1 MGLQDKELAFLLVV
15 GAGLS
20 TGIGAGVVYSKT
32 LVQITSKSVL
42 AVALGLSAGVMLYV
56 SFVEIF
62 AKSISA
68 FEDAGHEDSD
78 AYLYSTLCFFGGIL
92 IMNLIDQLVH
102 CLDPS
107 HMNHDDIDFD
117 MMHEIALRDDSE
129 HSEHSEHSAGKESEH
144 SASLRSKSLT
154 EFPLSIE
161 EGDGVSAIEESVSA
175 RDLEESVQSARDH
188 AEMMDKKKEEV
199 DKKLHHMG
207 LMTALAIAIHNFPEG
222 LATFVA
228 TLADPTVGAA
238 LAVAIAIHNVPEG
251 LCVSVPIYFAT
262 NDRHKAFAWG
272 FLSGLSEIVG
282 AGLGW
287 VILEQVFD
295 DNIYAILFGVVAGMM
310 VNICLYQLIPTALRY
325 DPSDRLVSNGMV
337 VGMAIMAISLVAFLY

>member
-1 MGLQDKELAFLLVV
+1 MGLQDKELAFLLVC

-32 LVQITSKSVL
+32 LIQVTSKSVL
-42 AVALGLSAGVMLYV
+42 AVSLGLSAGVMLYV

-62 AKSISA
+62 AKSVGA
-68 FEDAGHEDSD
+68 FEDAGHAHSD

-92 IMNLIDQLVH
+92 TMNLIDKLVH
-102 CLDPS
+102 LLDPS

-117 MMHEIALRDDSE
+117 MLEEIALRHDDEGSD
-129 HSEHSEHSAGKESEH
+129 HSGPVG
-144 SASLRSKSLT
+144 LSLT
-154 EFPLSIE
+154 EFPLNIE
-161 EGDGVSAIEESVSA
+161 EGEGGEGGSVY
-175 RDLEESVQSARDH
+175 EGSVRSH
-188 AEMMDKKKEEV
+188 AEAMGKKKEAV

-228 TLADPTVGAA
+228 TLSDPAVGAA

-287 VILEQVFD
+287 LILQDVFD
-295 DNIYAILFGVVAGMM
+295 DNVYAILFGVVAGMM
-310 VNICLYQLIPTALRY
+310 INISLYQLIPTAMRY
-325 DPSDRLVSNGMV
+325 DPSDRMVSNAIV